1 MFSKSFFAFAFF
13 VAVAIAMPMKR
24 ESTTCDFIMTPTPD
38 LGAEELQTS
47 IDYAVGHTVG
57 EAYPNTLLTD
67 DNSLVRHNDGT
78 YDVRSI
84 IEVND
89 VPAADVGATVEA
101 WEGTV
106 LDGLNVQWAVGAAN
120 CF

>member
-1 MFSKSFFAFAFF
+1 M
-13 VAVAIAMPMKR
+13 
-24 ESTTCDFIMTPTPD
+24 
-38 LGAEELQTS
+38 
-47 IDYAVGHTVG
+47 
-57 EAYPNTLLTD
+57 
-67 DNSLVRHNDGT
+67 RHNDGT

-84 IEVND
+84 IEVTN

-106 LDGLNVQWAVGAAN
+106 LDGLSAQWAVGAAN

>member
-1 MFSKSFFAFAFF
+1 MFSKSFFATIFLAT
-13 VAVAIAMPMKR
+13 VAIVSA

-47 IDYAVGHTVG
+47 INYAVGHSVG
-57 EAYPNTLLTD
+57 VAYPNTVLSDVNT
-67 DNSLVRHNDGT
+67 LVRHNDGT

-84 IEVND
+84 IEVTD

-106 LDGLNVQWAVGAAN
+106 LDGLSAQWAVGAAN